1 MSKVLVAIDKSGS
14 FRVHLS
20 ITTDMCREAARIHET
35 TPVASAGLGRVLTG
49 TALMSSMLG
58 EPDNRLTVQFK
69 GDGPARQIMACADGN
84 GNVKGYIANPN
95 VDLPLNNGK
104 LDVGGSLGIGELTVI
119 RDMGLGEPYS
129 GTIALVSGE
138 IAEDL
143 AAYYFISEQQN
154 TSVALGVK
162 VGEDMNILVSA
173 GMFVQMLPGFDE
185 GAVDALEKILG
196 DMPPIT
202 TVAEEA
208 QLRSAGK
215 SEEGVLE
222 DMLGSIFNSLPEEY
236 SLEKLDTKDV
246 RWHCDCSRDRMK
258 GALATINPQDL
269 REIIDEDGK
278 AELSC
283 NFCRSRYEFDKE
295 ELETIYSFMQRG
307 ESI

>member
-1 MSKVLVAIDKSGS
+1 MSKVLIAMDKSGS
-14 FRVHLS
+14 FRVHIT
-20 ITTDMCREAARIHET
+20 ITTDMCREAANIHKT

-69 GDGPARQIMACADGN
+69 GDGPAGQIMACADGN
-84 GNVKGYIANPN
+84 GNVKGYISNPN
-95 VDLPLNNGK
+95 VDLPLKEGK
-104 LDVGGSLGIGELTVI
+104 LDVGGSLGIGDLTVI
-119 RDMGLGEPYS
+119 RDMGIGEPYS

-185 GAVDALEKILG
+185 KAVDSLEEILG
-196 DMPPIT
+196 NMKPIT

-208 QLRSAGK
+208 LLASAGK
-215 SEEGVLE
+215 TEEQVLS
-222 DMLGSIFNSLPEEY
+222 DMLEAIFGEIPEEFA
-236 SLEKLDTKDV
+236 LEIKGTKEV
-246 RWHCDCSRDRMK
+246 RWNCDCSRDRMK
-258 GALATINPQDL
+258 GALATIKPEDL
-269 REIIDEDGK
+269 REIIDEDGR
-278 AELSC
+278 AELCC
-283 NFCRSRYEFDKE
+283 NFCETKYEFDKE
-295 ELETIYSFMQRG
+295 ELEAIYSFMKRG
-307 ESI
+307 EQI